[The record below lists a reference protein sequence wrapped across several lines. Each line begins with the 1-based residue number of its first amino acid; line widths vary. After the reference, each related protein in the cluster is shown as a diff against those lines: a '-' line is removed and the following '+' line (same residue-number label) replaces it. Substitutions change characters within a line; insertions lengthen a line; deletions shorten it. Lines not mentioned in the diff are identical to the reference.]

1 MSNQVS
7 TYDFHSSN
15 IRVITSDEGV
25 ILFCLSDV
33 CVTLKHTNPTVM
45 ANQIKDEFELPK
57 LNLASFDTG
66 YGVKEFTMI
75 TEPQLYFVMMRSR
88 AKIAREFRQWICN
101 EVLPAIRKTGSYT
114 LSQKDKA
121 LKELSDRVKELA
133 YEKREQE
140 SSLNLTIT
148 CLKDE
153 LRKTEAARAF
163 EQKWHDKENKEVG
176 ARFLQQER
184 EHDQKIKSLEVEYG
198 QKINDLKLEIEQLHF
213 RYDKD
218 TATPAQ
224 LYEVTKIV
232 HKRAQELGCA
242 TALVWR
248 RIHESCKV
256 PSYKQLAAWQADI
269 IINSKLSG
277 ITLKKVQVRD
287 KKTGLPTLT
296 PQLRDTLNELVA
308 MSTDEQLLYDLM
320 DTRELLIGI
329 SDTATDSE
337 RINSLLASIT
347 RLQQFFTAHGHDCVE
362 LANLKEP
369 KVLPFDPQGVLVLIV
384 LV

>member
-1 MSNQVS
+1 MANSNLS
-7 TYDFHSSN
+7 TYDFHKSN
-15 IRVITSDEGV
+15 IRVITSENGE
-25 ILFCLSDV
+25 ILFCLKDV
-33 CVTLKHTNPTVM
+33 CSTLQLSNINHVINQLKEEFEGVTLNVTPFKTQGGIQNVT
-45 ANQIKDEFELPK
+45 F
-57 LNLASFDTG
+57 
-66 YGVKEFTMI
+66 I

-88 AKIAREFRQWICN
+88 AKVAREFRQWICN
-101 EVLPAIRKTGSYT
+101 EVLPSIRKTGSYT
-114 LSQKDKA
+114 LSQKDKE
-121 LKELSDRVKELA
+121 LKKLNDQVKRLA
-133 YEKREQE
+133 QEKKNNE
-140 SSLNLTIT
+140 SSLNLTIM

-153 LRKTEAARAF
+153 LRKTEAAREF
-163 EQKWHDKENKEVG
+163 DRKWHDKENKEVG
-176 ARFLQQER
+176 AHFLKQQR
-184 EHDQKIKSLEVEYG
+184 EYDQKIKALECEYG
-198 QKINDLKLEIEQLHF
+198 QKITNLKYEIEQLHF
-213 RYDKD
+213 QYDKD

-269 IINSKLSG
+269 IIDSKLSG

-296 PQLRDTLNELVA
+296 PLLRDTLNELAA
-308 MSTDEQLLYDLM
+308 MATDEKLMYDLM
-320 DTRELLIGI
+320 DARELLIGI
-329 SDTATDSE
+329 ASVATDSE
-337 RINSLLASIT
+337 RIESLLASIT

-369 KVLPFDPQGVLVLIV
+369 KVLPFDPQGYLS
-384 LV
+384 

>member
-1 MSNQVS
+1 MSNS
-7 TYDFHSSN
+7 NLTSYNFHSSD
-15 IRVITSDEGV
+15 IRVAQNDKGEV
-25 ILFCLSDV
+25 LFCLADV
-33 CVTLKHTNPTVM
+33 CKSLNLQNPTHA
-45 ANQIKDEFELPK
+45 ANQIKEEFGRPTYNVGLLK
-57 LNLASFDTG
+57 DANNHG
-66 YGVKEFTMI
+66 QQCTMI

-88 AKIAREFRQWICN
+88 AKVAREFRQWICN
-101 EVLPAIRKTGSYT
+101 EVLPSIRKTGGYT
-114 LSQKDKA
+114 LVKKDQE
-121 LKELSDRVKELA
+121 LKKLNDQIKELA
-133 YEKREQE
+133 YAKRAQE

-163 EQKWHDKENKEVG
+163 EQKWRAKEDKETG

-184 EHDQKIKSLEVEYG
+184 EHEQKIKSLKVKYG
-198 QKINDLKLEIEQLHF
+198 QKITDLKLEIEQLHF
-213 RYDKD
+213 QYDKD

-256 PSYKQLAAWQADI
+256 PSYKQLAAWQAKI
-269 IINSKLSG
+269 IIDSKLSG

-296 PQLRDTLNELVA
+296 PLLRDTLNELAA
-308 MSTDEQLLYDLM
+308 MSTDEKLLYDLM

-329 SDTATDSE
+329 SDVATDSE
-337 RINSLLASIT
+337 RIESLLASIT

-369 KVLPFDPQGVLVLIV
+369 KVLPFDPQGYLS
-384 LV
+384 

>member
-1 MSNQVS
+1 MK
-7 TYDFHSSN
+7 Y
-15 IRVITSDEGV
+15 
-25 ILFCLSDV
+25 
-33 CVTLKHTNPTVM
+33 
-45 ANQIKDEFELPK
+45 
-57 LNLASFDTG
+57 
-66 YGVKEFTMI
+66 
-75 TEPQLYFVMMRSR
+75 
-88 AKIAREFRQWICN
+88 
-101 EVLPAIRKTGSYT
+101 
-114 LSQKDKA
+114 
-121 LKELSDRVKELA
+121 
-133 YEKREQE
+133 
-140 SSLNLTIT
+140 
-148 CLKDE
+148 
-153 LRKTEAARAF
+153 
-163 EQKWHDKENKEVG
+163 
-176 ARFLQQER
+176 
-184 EHDQKIKSLEVEYG
+184 
-198 QKINDLKLEIEQLHF
+198 EIEQLHF
-213 RYDKD
+213 QYDKD

-269 IINSKLSG
+269 IIDSKLSG

-296 PQLRDTLNELVA
+296 PLLRGTLNELAA

-320 DTRELLIGI
+320 DARELLIDI
-329 SDTATDSE
+329 SDVATDSE

-369 KVLPFDPQGVLVLIV
+369 KVLPFDPQGYLS
-384 LV
+384 

>member
-1 MSNQVS
+1 MSNS
-7 TYDFHSSN
+7 NLTSYNFHNSN
-15 IRVITSDEGV
+15 IRVEQNDKGEV
-25 ILFCLSDV
+25 LFCLADV
-33 CVTLKHTNPTVM
+33 CASLNLSTPAKT
-45 ANQIKDEFELPK
+45 ANQIKEEFGRDE
-57 LNLASFDTG
+57 LNSCLLKDANNHG
-66 YGVKEFTMI
+66 QQCTMI
-75 TEPQLYFVMMRSR
+75 TEPQLYFVMMRSNS
-88 AKIAREFRQWICN
+88 KIAREFRQWICN
-101 EVLPAIRKTGSYT
+101 EVLPSIRKTGGYS
-114 LSQKDKA
+114 LAQKDKE
-121 LKELSDRVKELA
+121 LKELNDRVKELA
-133 YEKREQE
+133 HEKRAQE

-153 LRKTEAARAF
+153 LRKTEAAREF
-163 EQKWHDKENKEVG
+163 EQKWRAKKDKETG
-176 ARFLQQER
+176 ARFLEQER
-184 EHDQKIKSLEVEYG
+184 EHEQKIKALECEYG
-198 QKINDLKLEIEQLHF
+198 QKITNLKYEIEQLHF
-213 RYDKD
+213 QYDKD

-256 PSYKQLAAWQADI
+256 PSYKQLACRQAKI
-269 IINSKLSG
+269 IIDSKLSG

-287 KKTGLPTLT
+287 KKTGLPTIT
-296 PQLRDTLNELVA
+296 PLLRDTLNELAA

-369 KVLPFDPQGVLVLIV
+369 KVLPFDPQGYLS
-384 LV
+384 

>member
-1 MSNQVS
+1 MANSNLS
-7 TYDFHSSN
+7 TYDFHKSN
-15 IRVITSDEGV
+15 IRVITSENGE
-25 ILFCLSDV
+25 ILFCLKDV
-33 CVTLKHTNPTVM
+33 CSTLQLSNINHVINQLKEEFEGVTLNVTPFKTQGGTQNVT
-45 ANQIKDEFELPK
+45 F
-57 LNLASFDTG
+57 
-66 YGVKEFTMI
+66 I

-88 AKIAREFRQWICN
+88 AKVAREFRQWICN
-101 EVLPAIRKTGSYT
+101 EVLPSIRKTGGYT
-114 LSQKDKA
+114 LVKKDQE
-121 LKELSDRVKELA
+121 LKKLNDQIKELA
-133 YEKREQE
+133 YAKRAQE

-163 EQKWHDKENKEVG
+163 EQKWRAKEDKETG

-184 EHDQKIKSLEVEYG
+184 EHEQKIKSLKVKYG
-198 QKINDLKLEIEQLHF
+198 QKITDLKLEIEQLHF
-213 RYDKD
+213 QYDKD

-232 HKRAQELGCA
+232 HKRAQGLGCA

-269 IINSKLSG
+269 IIDSKLSG

-296 PQLRDTLNELVA
+296 PLLRDTLNELAA
-308 MSTDEQLLYDLM
+308 MSTDEKLLYDLM
-320 DTRELLIGI
+320 DARELLIGI
-329 SDTATDSE
+329 ASVATDSE
-337 RINSLLASIT
+337 RINSLLDTIT

-369 KVLPFDPQGVLVLIV
+369 KVIPFDPQGYLS
-384 LV
+384 

>member
-1 MSNQVS
+1 MSNS
-7 TYDFHSSN
+7 NLTSYNFHNSD
-15 IRVITSDEGV
+15 IRVEQNDKGEV
-25 ILFCLSDV
+25 FFCLADV
-33 CVTLKHTNPTVM
+33 CASLNLQNPTHA
-45 ANQIKDEFELPK
+45 ANQIKEEFGCPT
-57 LNLASFDTG
+57 LNVAHLKDSMNRDQQC
-66 YGVKEFTMI
+66 TMI
-75 TEPQLYFVMMRSR
+75 TEPQLYFVMMRSNS
-88 AKIAREFRQWICN
+88 KIAREFRQWICN
-101 EVLPAIRKTGSYT
+101 EVLPSIRKTGRYT
-114 LSQKDKA
+114 LVKKDQE
-121 LKELSDRVKELA
+121 LKKLNDQIKELA
-133 YEKREQE
+133 YAKRAQE

-163 EQKWHDKENKEVG
+163 EQRWRAKEDKEVG
-176 ARFLQQER
+176 ARFLEQER
-184 EHDQKIKSLEVEYG
+184 EHEQKIKALECEYG
-198 QKINDLKLEIEQLHF
+198 QKINDLKYEIEQLHF
-213 RYDKD
+213 QYDKD

-248 RIHESCKV
+248 RIHESCNV
-256 PSYKQLAAWQADI
+256 PSYKQLAAWQAKI
-269 IINSKLSG
+269 IIDSKLSG

-296 PQLRDTLNELVA
+296 PLLRDTLNELAA
-308 MSTDEQLLYDLM
+308 MSTDEQLMYDLM

-329 SDTATDSE
+329 ADVAIDSE
-337 RINSLLASIT
+337 RIKSLLTSIT

-369 KVLPFDPQGVLVLIV
+369 KVLPFDPQGYLS
-384 LV
+384 

>member
-1 MSNQVS
+1 MSNS
-7 TYDFHSSN
+7 NLTSYNFHNSD
-15 IRVITSDEGV
+15 IRVVQNDKGEV
-25 ILFCLSDV
+25 LFCLADV
-33 CVTLKHTNPTVM
+33 CASLNLAQSNKT
-45 ANQIKDEFELPK
+45 ANQIKEEFGSTELNSALLK
-57 LNLASFDTG
+57 DANNHG
-66 YGVKEFTMI
+66 QQFTMI
-75 TEPQLYFVMMRSR
+75 TEPQLYFVMMRSNS
-88 AKIAREFRQWICN
+88 KIAREFRQWICN
-101 EVLPAIRKTGSYT
+101 EVLPSIRKTGGYT
-114 LSQKDKA
+114 LAQKDKE
-121 LKELSDRVKELA
+121 LKKLNDRVKELA
-133 YEKREQE
+133 SEKRKSE

-153 LRKTEAARAF
+153 LRKTEAAREF
-163 EQKWHDKENKEVG
+163 DRKWHDKENKETG

-198 QKINDLKLEIEQLHF
+198 QKINDLKFEIEQLHF
-213 RYDKD
+213 QYDKD

-256 PSYKQLAAWQADI
+256 PSYKLLAARQAKI
-269 IINSKLSG
+269 IIDSKLSG

-296 PQLRDTLNELVA
+296 PLLRDTLNELAA
-308 MSTDEQLLYDLM
+308 MSTDEKFLYDLM
-320 DTRELLIGI
+320 DTRELLIAI
-329 SDTATDSE
+329 ADTATDSE
-337 RINSLLASIT
+337 RIKSPPDTIT
-347 RLQQFFTAHGHDCVE
+347 RLQQFFAVHGHDCVE

-369 KVLPFDPQGVLVLIV
+369 KVLPFDPQGYLS
-384 LV
+384 

>member
-1 MSNQVS
+1 MSNTQIS
-7 TYDFHSSN
+7 TYDFHKSN
-15 IRVITSDEGV
+15 IRVITSQNNE
-25 ILFCLSDV
+25 ILFCLKDV
-33 CVTLKHTNPTVM
+33 CSTLQLSNINHVI
-45 ANQIKDEFELPK
+45 NQIKDEFSGVT
-57 LNLASFDTG
+57 LNVTPVIDSNKHLQSTF
-66 YGVKEFTMI
+66 FI

-114 LSQKDKA
+114 MSQKDKE
-121 LKELSDRVKELA
+121 LKKLNDRVKELA
-133 YEKREQE
+133 DEKRASE
-140 SSLNLTIT
+140 SSLNLTIM

-153 LRKTEAARAF
+153 LRKTEAAREF
-163 EQKWHDKENKEVG
+163 DRKWHDKENKEVG
-176 ARFLQQER
+176 AHFLKQQR
-184 EHDQKIKSLEVEYG
+184 EYDQKIKVLECEYG
-198 QKINDLKLEIEQLHF
+198 QQITNLKYEIEQLHF
-213 RYDKD
+213 QYDKD
-218 TATPAQ
+218 TATSAQ

-269 IINSKLSG
+269 IIDSKLSG

-296 PQLRDTLNELVA
+296 PLLRDTLNELAA
-308 MSTDEQLLYDLM
+308 MATDEKLMYDLM
-320 DTRELLIGI
+320 DARELLIGI
-329 SDTATDSE
+329 ASVATDSE
-337 RINSLLASIT
+337 RIKSLLASIT

-369 KVLPFDPQGVLVLIV
+369 KVLPFDPQGYLS
-384 LV
+384 

>member
-1 MSNQVS
+1 MSNS
-7 TYDFHSSN
+7 NLTSYNFHNSD
-15 IRVITSDEGV
+15 IRVEQNDKGEV
-25 ILFCLSDV
+25 LFCLADV
-33 CVTLKHTNPTVM
+33 CASLNLTNATVI
-45 ANQIKDEFELPK
+45 ANQVKDEFGIPK
-57 LNLASFDTG
+57 LNL
-66 YGVKEFTMI
+66 GVVTRPDGSRIEVNFI

-88 AKIAREFRQWICN
+88 AKVAREFRQWICN
-101 EVLPAIRKTGSYT
+101 EVLPSIRKTGGYT
-114 LSQKDKA
+114 LSQKDKE
-121 LKELSDRVKELA
+121 LKKLNDRVKELA
-133 YEKREQE
+133 YEKRKQE

-163 EQKWHDKENKEVG
+163 EQRWRAKEDKETG

-184 EHDQKIKSLEVEYG
+184 EHEQKIKVLECKYG
-198 QKINDLKLEIEQLHF
+198 QKITDLKLEIEQLHF
-213 RYDKD
+213 QYDKD

-269 IINSKLSG
+269 IIDSKLSG

-296 PQLRDTLNELVA
+296 PQLRDTLNELAA
-308 MSTDEQLLYDLM
+308 MSTDEKFLYDLM

-329 SDTATDSE
+329 SDVATDSE
-337 RINSLLASIT
+337 RINSLLDTIT
-347 RLQQFFTAHGHDCVE
+347 RLQQFFIAHGHDCVE

-369 KVLPFDPQGVLVLIV
+369 KVLPFDPQGYLS
-384 LV
+384 

>member
-1 MSNQVS
+1 MANSNLS
-7 TYDFHSSN
+7 TYDFHKSN
-15 IRVITSDEGV
+15 IRVITSENGE
-25 ILFCLSDV
+25 ILFCLKDV
-33 CVTLKHTNPTVM
+33 CSTLQLSNINHVINQLKEEFEVVTLNVTPFKTQGGTQNVT
-45 ANQIKDEFELPK
+45 F
-57 LNLASFDTG
+57 
-66 YGVKEFTMI
+66 I

-88 AKIAREFRQWICN
+88 AKVAREFRQWICT
-101 EVLPAIRKTGSYT
+101 EVLPSIRKTGGYT
-114 LSQKDKA
+114 LAQKDKE
-121 LKELSDRVKELA
+121 LKELNDRIKELA
-133 YEKREQE
+133 HEKRAQE

-163 EQKWHDKENKEVG
+163 EQKWRAKEDKEVG
-176 ARFLQQER
+176 AHFLEQQR
-184 EHDQKIKSLEVEYG
+184 EYDQKIKNLECEYG
-198 QKINDLKLEIEQLHF
+198 QKITNLKYEIEQLHF
-213 RYDKD
+213 QYDKD

-269 IINSKLSG
+269 IIDSKLSG

-287 KKTGLPTLT
+287 KKTGLPTIT
-296 PQLRDTLNELVA
+296 PLLRDTLNELAA
-308 MSTDEQLLYDLM
+308 MATDEKFMYDLM

-337 RINSLLASIT
+337 RIESMLASIT

-369 KVLPFDPQGVLVLIV
+369 KVLPFDPQGYLS
-384 LV
+384 

>member
-1 MSNQVS
+1 MSNTQIS
-7 TYDFHSSN
+7 TYDFHNSN
-15 IRVITSDEGV
+15 IRIATSEDGV
-25 ILFCLSDV
+25 ILFCLADV
-33 CVTLKHTNPTVM
+33 CTVLQLANPNHAVNSIKEEFSIPTLNVGMVTRPDGSRIE
-45 ANQIKDEFELPK
+45 ANF
-57 LNLASFDTG
+57 
-66 YGVKEFTMI
+66 I

-88 AKIAREFRQWICN
+88 AKVAREFRQWICN
-101 EVLPAIRKTGSYT
+101 EVLPSIRKTGGYT

-140 SSLNLTIT
+140 SSLNLTIM

-163 EQKWHDKENKEVG
+163 EQKWRAKEDKETG
-176 ARFLQQER
+176 ARFLEQQR
-184 EHDQKIKSLEVEYG
+184 EHEQKIKALEVEYG
-198 QKINDLKLEIEQLHF
+198 QQITNLKYEIEQLHF
-213 RYDKD
+213 QYDKD

-269 IINSKLSG
+269 IIDSKLSG

-296 PQLRDTLNELVA
+296 PLLRDTLNELAA
-308 MSTDEQLLYDLM
+308 MSTDEKLLYDLM

-369 KVLPFDPQGVLVLIV
+369 KVLPFDPQGYLS
-384 LV
+384 

>member
-1 MSNQVS
+1 MSNSNLS
-7 TYDFHSSN
+7 TYDFHKSN
-15 IRVITSDEGV
+15 IRVISSQDNE
-25 ILFCLSDV
+25 ILFCLADV
-33 CVTLKHTNPTVM
+33 CAVLQLANPTHTV
-45 ANQIKDEFELPK
+45 NSIKEEFELPT
-57 LNLASFDTG
+57 LNVASFDTG

-101 EVLPAIRKTGSYT
+101 EVLPSIRKTGGYT

-121 LKELSDRVKELA
+121 LKELNDRVKELA
-133 YEKREQE
+133 DEKRASE

-148 CLKDE
+148 SLKDE
-153 LRKTEAARAF
+153 LRKTEAAREF
-163 EQKWHDKENKEVG
+163 DRKWHDKENKEVG
-176 ARFLQQER
+176 AHFLKQQR
-184 EHDQKIKSLEVEYG
+184 EYDQKIKVLEVEYG
-198 QKINDLKLEIEQLHF
+198 QQITNLKYEIEQLHF
-213 RYDKD
+213 QYDKD

-269 IINSKLSG
+269 IIDSKLSG

-296 PQLRDTLNELVA
+296 PLLRDTLNELAA
-308 MSTDEQLLYDLM
+308 MSTDV
-320 DTRELLIGI
+320 
-329 SDTATDSE
+329 ATDSE

-369 KVLPFDPQGVLVLIV
+369 KVLPFDPQGYLS
-384 LV
+384 

>member
-1 MSNQVS
+1 MANSNLS
-7 TYDFHSSN
+7 TYDFHKSN
-15 IRVITSDEGV
+15 IRVITSENGE
-25 ILFCLSDV
+25 ILFCLKDV
-33 CVTLKHTNPTVM
+33 CSTLQLSNINHVINQLKEEFEGVTLNVTPFKTQGGIQNVT
-45 ANQIKDEFELPK
+45 F
-57 LNLASFDTG
+57 
-66 YGVKEFTMI
+66 I

-114 LSQKDKA
+114 LPQKDKE
-121 LKELSDRVKELA
+121 LKKLNDRVKELA
-133 YEKREQE
+133 DEKRKSE
-140 SSLNLTIT
+140 SSLNLTIM

-153 LRKTEAARAF
+153 LRKTEAAREF
-163 EQKWHDKENKEVG
+163 DRKWHDKENKEVG
-176 ARFLQQER
+176 AHFLEQQR
-184 EHDQKIKSLEVEYG
+184 EYDQKIKVLECEYG
-198 QKINDLKLEIEQLHF
+198 QQITNLKYEIEQLHF
-213 RYDKD
+213 QYDKD

-256 PSYKQLAAWQADI
+256 PSYKQLAAWQAKI
-269 IINSKLSG
+269 IIDSKLSG

-296 PQLRDTLNELVA
+296 PLLRDTLNELAA
-308 MSTDEQLLYDLM
+308 MSTDEKLMYDLM
-320 DTRELLIGI
+320 DARELLIGI
-329 SDTATDSE
+329 ASVATDSE
-337 RINSLLASIT
+337 RIESLQDTIT

-369 KVLPFDPQGVLVLIV
+369 KVLPFDPQGYLS
-384 LV
+384 

>member
-1 MSNQVS
+1 MANSNLS

-33 CVTLKHTNPTVM
+33 CVTLKLTNPTVM
-45 ANQIKDEFELPK
+45 ANQIKDEFGCPK
-57 LNLASFDTG
+57 LNLAHLKDTLG
-66 YGVKEFTMI
+66 RDQEFTMI

-88 AKIAREFRQWICN
+88 AKVAREFRQWICN
-101 EVLPAIRKTGSYT
+101 EVLPSIRKTGGYT
-114 LSQKDKA
+114 LSQKDKE
-121 LKELSDRVKELA
+121 LKKLNDQIKELA
-133 YEKREQE
+133 YEKRAQE

-163 EQKWHDKENKEVG
+163 EQKWRAKEDKETG
-176 ARFLQQER
+176 ARFLEQER
-184 EHDQKIKSLEVEYG
+184 KHEQKIKALEVEYG
-198 QKINDLKLEIEQLHF
+198 QKITSLKYEIEQLHF
-213 RYDKD
+213 QYDKD

-256 PSYKQLAAWQADI
+256 PSYKQLACWQAKI
-269 IINSKLSG
+269 IIDSKLSG

-296 PQLRDTLNELVA
+296 PLLRDTLNELAA

-369 KVLPFDPQGVLVLIV
+369 KVLPFDPQGYLS
-384 LV
+384 

>member
-1 MSNQVS
+1 MSNS
-7 TYDFHSSN
+7 NLTSYNFHNSD
-15 IRVITSDEGV
+15 IRVEQNDKGEV
-25 ILFCLSDV
+25 LFCLADV
-33 CVTLKHTNPTVM
+33 CASLNLTNATVI
-45 ANQIKDEFELPK
+45 ANQVKDEFGIPK
-57 LNLASFDTG
+57 LNL
-66 YGVKEFTMI
+66 GVVTRPDGSRIEVNFI

-88 AKIAREFRQWICN
+88 AKVAREFRQWLCN

-121 LKELSDRVKELA
+121 LKKLNDRVKELA
-133 YEKREQE
+133 DEKRKQE

-163 EQKWHDKENKEVG
+163 EQKWRAKEDKEIG
-176 ARFLQQER
+176 ARFLEQER
-184 EHDQKIKSLEVEYG
+184 EHEQKIKVLECKYG
-198 QKINDLKLEIEQLHF
+198 QKITDLKLEIEQLHF
-213 RYDKD
+213 QYDKD

-248 RIHESCKV
+248 RIHEFCKV
-256 PSYKQLAAWQADI
+256 PSYKQLAAWQAKI
-269 IINSKLSG
+269 IIDSKLSG

-296 PQLRDTLNELVA
+296 PQLRDTLNELAA
-308 MSTDEQLLYDLM
+308 MSTDEKFMYDLM
-320 DTRELLIGI
+320 DARELLIGI
-329 SDTATDSE
+329 ASVATDSE
-337 RINSLLASIT
+337 RIKSLQDTIT

-369 KVLPFDPQGVLVLIV
+369 KVLPFDPQGYLS
-384 LV
+384 

>member
-1 MSNQVS
+1 MANSNLSV
-7 TYDFHSSN
+7 YNFHKSN
-15 IRVITSDEGV
+15 IRIITSEDNA
-25 ILFCLSDV
+25 ILFCLADV
-33 CVTLKHTNPTVM
+33 CASLQLTNANNIV
-45 ANQIKDEFELPK
+45 NQIKEEFSIPM
-57 LNLASFDTG
+57 LNIGMVTRPDGSRIEANF
-66 YGVKEFTMI
+66 I

-88 AKIAREFRQWICN
+88 AKVAREFRQWICN
-101 EVLPAIRKTGSYT
+101 EVLPSIRKTGGYT
-114 LSQKDKA
+114 LAQKDKE
-121 LKELSDRVKELA
+121 LKKLNDQIKELA
-133 YEKREQE
+133 HEKRAQE

-153 LRKTEAARAF
+153 LKKTEAAREF
-163 EQKWHDKENKEVG
+163 DRKWHDKENKEVG
-176 ARFLQQER
+176 AHFLEQQR
-184 EHDQKIKSLEVEYG
+184 EYDQKIKALECEYG
-198 QKINDLKLEIEQLHF
+198 QKITNLKYEIEQLHF
-213 RYDKD
+213 QYDKD

-269 IINSKLSG
+269 IIDSKLSG

-296 PQLRDTLNELVA
+296 PLLRDTLNELAA
-308 MSTDEQLLYDLM
+308 MATDEQLLYDLM

-337 RINSLLASIT
+337 RINSLLDTIT

-369 KVLPFDPQGVLVLIV
+369 KVLPFDPQGYLS
-384 LV
+384 

>member
-1 MSNQVS
+1 MSNTNLTS
-7 TYDFHSSN
+7 YNFHDSN
-15 IRVITSDEGV
+15 IRVEQNDKGEV
-25 ILFCLSDV
+25 LFCLADV
-33 CVTLKHTNPTVM
+33 CASLNLSTPAKT
-45 ANQIKDEFELPK
+45 ANQIKEEFGWGELNSWHLK
-57 LNLASFDTG
+57 DSLGRDQECA
-66 YGVKEFTMI
+66 MI

-88 AKIAREFRQWICN
+88 AKVAREFRQWICN
-101 EVLPAIRKTGSYT
+101 EVLPSIRKTGSYT
-114 LSQKDKA
+114 LSQKDKE
-121 LKELSDRVKELA
+121 LKKLNDQIKELA
-133 YEKREQE
+133 YAKRAQE

-163 EQKWHDKENKEVG
+163 EQKWRAKKDKETG
-176 ARFLQQER
+176 ARFLEQER
-184 EHDQKIKSLEVEYG
+184 EHEQKIKALECEYG
-198 QKINDLKLEIEQLHF
+198 QKITNLKYEIEQLHF
-213 RYDKD
+213 QYDKD

-256 PSYKQLAAWQADI
+256 PSYKQLACWQAKI
-269 IINSKLSG
+269 IIDSKLSE

-287 KKTGLPTLT
+287 KKTGLPTIT
-296 PQLRDTLNELVA
+296 PLLRDTLNELAA

-329 SDTATDSE
+329 SDMATDSE
-337 RINSLLASIT
+337 RIKSLQANIT

-369 KVLPFDPQGVLVLIV
+369 KVLPFDPQGYLS
-384 LV
+384 

>member
-1 MSNQVS
+1 MSNS
-7 TYDFHSSN
+7 NLTSYNFHDSN
-15 IRVITSDEGV
+15 IRVEQNDKGEV
-25 ILFCLSDV
+25 LFCLADV
-33 CVTLKHTNPTVM
+33 CASLQLTNANNIV
-45 ANQIKDEFELPK
+45 NQIKEEFSIPM
-57 LNLASFDTG
+57 LNIGMVTRPDGSRIEVNF
-66 YGVKEFTMI
+66 I

-88 AKIAREFRQWICN
+88 AKVAREFRQWICN
-101 EVLPAIRKTGSYT
+101 EVLPSIRKTGGYT
-114 LSQKDKA
+114 LSQKDKE
-121 LKELSDRVKELA
+121 LKKLNDQIKELA
-133 YEKREQE
+133 QSKKDSEQ
-140 SSLNLTIT
+140 SLNLTIT

-213 RYDKD
+213 QYDKD

-296 PQLRDTLNELVA
+296 PLLRDTLNELAA
-308 MSTDEQLLYDLM
+308 MATDEQLLYDLM

-369 KVLPFDPQGVLVLIV
+369 KVLPFDPQGYLS
-384 LV
+384 

>member
-1 MSNQVS
+1 MSNS
-7 TYDFHSSN
+7 NLTSYNFHNSN
-15 IRVITSDEGV
+15 IRVEQNDKGEV
-25 ILFCLSDV
+25 LFCLADV
-33 CVTLKHTNPTVM
+33 CASLNLSTPAKT
-45 ANQIKDEFELPK
+45 ANQIKEEFGRDE
-57 LNLASFDTG
+57 LNSCLLKDANNHG
-66 YGVKEFTMI
+66 QQCTMI
-75 TEPQLYFVMMRSR
+75 TEPQLYFVMMRSNS
-88 AKIAREFRQWICN
+88 KIAREFRQWICN
-101 EVLPAIRKTGSYT
+101 EVLPAIRKTGGYS
-114 LSQKDKA
+114 LAQKDKE
-121 LKELSDRVKELA
+121 LKMLNDQIKELA
-133 YEKREQE
+133 HEKRAQE

-163 EQKWHDKENKEVG
+163 EQKWRAKEDKEAG
-176 ARFLQQER
+176 ARFLEQQR
-184 EHDQKIKSLEVEYG
+184 EHEQKIKVLECKYG
-198 QKINDLKLEIEQLHF
+198 QKITDLKLEIEQLHF
-213 RYDKD
+213 QYDKD

-269 IINSKLSG
+269 IIDSKLSG

-287 KKTGLPTLT
+287 KKTGLPTIT
-296 PQLRDTLNELVA
+296 PLLRDTLNELAA
-308 MSTDEQLLYDLM
+308 MSTDEQLLYDLT

-369 KVLPFDPQGVLVLIV
+369 KVLPFDPQGYLS
-384 LV
+384 

>member
-1 MSNQVS
+1 MSNTQIS
-7 TYDFHSSN
+7 TYGFHKSN
-15 IRVITSDEGV
+15 IRVITSQNNE
-25 ILFCLSDV
+25 ILFCLKDV
-33 CVTLKHTNPTVM
+33 CSTLQLSNINHVI
-45 ANQIKDEFELPK
+45 NQIKDEFSGVT
-57 LNLASFDTG
+57 LNVTPVMDSNKHLQGTF
-66 YGVKEFTMI
+66 FI

-88 AKIAREFRQWICN
+88 AKVAREFRQWICN
-101 EVLPAIRKTGSYT
+101 EVLPSIRKTGSYS
-114 LSQKDKA
+114 LAQKDKA

-133 YEKREQE
+133 DEKRAQE

-176 ARFLQQER
+176 ARFLKQEH
-184 EHDQKIKSLEVEYG
+184 EHEQKIKVLEVEYG
-198 QKINDLKLEIEQLHF
+198 QQITNLKYEIEQLHF
-213 RYDKD
+213 QYDKD

-256 PSYKQLAAWQADI
+256 PSYKQLAAWQAKI
-269 IINSKLSG
+269 IIDSKLSG

-296 PQLRDTLNELVA
+296 PQLRDTLNELAA
-308 MSTDEQLLYDLM
+308 MSTDEKFLYDLM
-320 DTRELLIGI
+320 DVRELLIAI
-329 SDTATDSE
+329 ADTATDSE
-337 RINSLLASIT
+337 RIKSLPDTIT
-347 RLQQFFTAHGHDCVE
+347 RLQQFFAAHGHDCVE

-369 KVLPFDPQGVLVLIV
+369 KVLPFDPQGYLS
-384 LV
+384 

>member
-1 MSNQVS
+1 MANSNLS

-33 CVTLKHTNPTVM
+33 CVTLNLTNPTVM
-45 ANQIKDEFELPK
+45 ANQIKDEFGCPK
-57 LNLASFDTG
+57 LNLAHLKDTLG
-66 YGVKEFTMI
+66 RDQEFTMI
-75 TEPQLYFVMMRSR
+75 TEAQLYFVMMRSR
-88 AKIAREFRQWICN
+88 AKVAREFRQWICN
-101 EVLPAIRKTGSYT
+101 EVLPSIRKTGGYS
-114 LSQKDKA
+114 LAQKDKE
-121 LKELSDRVKELA
+121 LKELNDRVKELA
-133 YEKREQE
+133 YEKRAQE
-140 SSLNLTIT
+140 SSLNLTIM

-153 LRKTEAARAF
+153 LKKTEAAREF
-163 EQKWHDKENKEVG
+163 DRKWHDKENKEVG
-176 ARFLQQER
+176 AHFLEQKR
-184 EHDQKIKSLEVEYG
+184 EYDQKIKALEVEYG
-198 QKINDLKLEIEQLHF
+198 QQITNLKYEIEQLHF
-213 RYDKD
+213 QYDKD

-256 PSYKQLAAWQADI
+256 PSYKQLACWQAKI
-269 IINSKLSG
+269 IIDSKLSG

-296 PQLRDTLNELVA
+296 PLLRDTLNELAA
-308 MSTDEQLLYDLM
+308 MATDEKLMYDLM
-320 DTRELLIGI
+320 DARELLIGI
-329 SDTATDSE
+329 ESVATDSK
-337 RINSLLASIT
+337 RINSLLDTIT

-369 KVLPFDPQGVLVLIV
+369 KVLPFDPQGYLS
-384 LV
+384 

>member
-1 MSNQVS
+1 MANSNLS
-7 TYDFHSSN
+7 TYDFHKSN
-15 IRVITSDEGV
+15 IRVITSENGE
-25 ILFCLSDV
+25 ILFCLKDV
-33 CVTLKHTNPTVM
+33 CSTLQLSNINHVINQLKEEFEGVTLNVTPFKTQGGTQNVT
-45 ANQIKDEFELPK
+45 F
-57 LNLASFDTG
+57 
-66 YGVKEFTMI
+66 I

-88 AKIAREFRQWICN
+88 AKVAREFRQWICN
-101 EVLPAIRKTGSYT
+101 EVLPSIRKTGGYT
-114 LSQKDKA
+114 LAQKDKA
-121 LKELSDRVKELA
+121 LKELNDQIKELA
-133 YEKREQE
+133 YEKRAQE

-163 EQKWHDKENKEVG
+163 EQKWRAKEDKETG
-176 ARFLQQER
+176 ARFLKQER
-184 EHDQKIKSLEVEYG
+184 EREHEQKIKVLECKYG
-198 QKINDLKLEIEQLHF
+198 QKINNLKYEIEQLHF
-213 RYDKD
+213 QYDKD

-269 IINSKLSG
+269 IIDSKLSG

-296 PQLRDTLNELVA
+296 PLLRDTLNELAA
-308 MSTDEQLLYDLM
+308 MATDEKLMYDLM
-320 DTRELLIGI
+320 DARELLIGI
-329 SDTATDSE
+329 ASVATDSE
-337 RINSLLASIT
+337 RIESLQDTIT

-369 KVLPFDPQGVLVLIV
+369 KVLPFDPQGYLS
-384 LV
+384 

>member
-1 MSNQVS
+1 MKKDQ
-7 TYDFHSSN
+7 
-15 IRVITSDEGV
+15 E
-25 ILFCLSDV
+25 
-33 CVTLKHTNPTVM
+33 LK
-45 ANQIKDEFELPK
+45 K
-57 LNLASFDTG
+57 LNAQ
-66 YGVKEFTMI
+66 I
-75 TEPQLYFVMMRSR
+75 
-88 AKIAREFRQWICN
+88 
-101 EVLPAIRKTGSYT
+101 
-114 LSQKDKA
+114 
-121 LKELSDRVKELA
+121 KELA
-133 YEKREQE
+133 YAKRAQE

-163 EQKWHDKENKEVG
+163 EQRWRAKEDKETG

-184 EHDQKIKSLEVEYG
+184 EHEQKIKVLKSEYG
-198 QKINDLKLEIEQLHF
+198 QKITDLKLEIEQLHF
-213 RYDKD
+213 QYDKD

-269 IINSKLSG
+269 IIDSKLSG

-296 PQLRDTLNELVA
+296 PLLRDTLNELAA
-308 MSTDEQLLYDLM
+308 MSTDEKLLYDLM
-320 DTRELLIGI
+320 DARELLIGI
-329 SDTATDSE
+329 ASVATDSE
-337 RINSLLASIT
+337 RINSLLDTIT

-369 KVLPFDPQGVLVLIV
+369 KVLPFDPQGYLS
-384 LV
+384 

>member
-1 MSNQVS
+1 MSNS
-7 TYDFHSSN
+7 NLTSYNFHNSD
-15 IRVITSDEGV
+15 IRVEQNDKGEV
-25 ILFCLSDV
+25 LFCLADV
-33 CVTLKHTNPTVM
+33 CKSLNLQNPTHA
-45 ANQIKDEFELPK
+45 ANQIKEEFGRPTLYVALLK
-57 LNLASFDTG
+57 DANNHG
-66 YGVKEFTMI
+66 QQCTMI
-75 TEPQLYFVMMRSR
+75 TEPQLYFVMMRSNS
-88 AKIAREFRQWICN
+88 KIAREFRQWICN
-101 EVLPAIRKTGSYT
+101 EVLPSIRKTGGYT
-114 LSQKDKA
+114 LSQKDKE
-121 LKELSDRVKELA
+121 LKKLNDQIKELTQSKEDS
-133 YEKREQE
+133 EQ
-140 SSLNLTIT
+140 SLNLTIT

-163 EQKWHDKENKEVG
+163 EQKWRAKEDKETG
-176 ARFLQQER
+176 ARFLEQER
-184 EHDQKIKSLEVEYG
+184 EHEQKIKALEVEYG
-198 QKINDLKLEIEQLHF
+198 QQITNLKYEIEQLHF
-213 RYDKD
+213 QYDKD

-232 HKRAQELGCA
+232 YKRAQELGCA

-256 PSYKQLAAWQADI
+256 PSYKQLAAWQAKI
-269 IINSKLSG
+269 IIDSKLSG

-296 PQLRDTLNELVA
+296 PLLRDTLNELAA

-369 KVLPFDPQGVLVLIV
+369 KVLPFDPQGYLS
-384 LV
+384 

>member
-1 MSNQVS
+1 MANSNLS
-7 TYDFHSSN
+7 TYDFHKSN
-15 IRVITSDEGV
+15 IRVITSENGEILICLKDVYSTLQLSNINHVINQLKEEFEGV
-25 ILFCLSDV
+25 TLN
-33 CVTLKHTNPTVM
+33 VTPLKTNGGIQNV
-45 ANQIKDEFELPK
+45 IF
-57 LNLASFDTG
+57 
-66 YGVKEFTMI
+66 I

-88 AKIAREFRQWICN
+88 AKVAREFRQWICN
-101 EVLPAIRKTGSYT
+101 EVLPSIRKTGSYT
-114 LSQKDKA
+114 LSQKDKE
-121 LKELSDRVKELA
+121 LKKLNDRVKELA
-133 YEKREQE
+133 YEKKAQE

-153 LRKTEAARAF
+153 LKKTEAAREF
-163 EQKWHDKENKEVG
+163 EQKWRAKKDKETG
-176 ARFLQQER
+176 ARFLEQER
-184 EHDQKIKSLEVEYG
+184 EHEQKIT
-198 QKINDLKLEIEQLHF
+198 DLKLEIEQLHF
-213 RYDKD
+213 QYDKD

-242 TALVWR
+242 TALIWR
-248 RIHESCKV
+248 KIHESCKV

-269 IINSKLSG
+269 IIDSKLSG

-296 PQLRDTLNELVA
+296 PLLRDTLNELAA

-369 KVLPFDPQGVLVLIV
+369 KILPFDPQGYLS
-384 LV
+384 